1 MNRLFATLIFS
12 SFFFFA
18 CTRNPGS
25 DGTSSSGTA
34 SSLNLKE
41 VKQVTRPFTDLDK
54 QDTFRVVLT
63 GGKPKEM
70 LLSFS
75 IISHEGKEIYKQEFK
90 AAQILESYKGNV
102 DLKKEASQIK
112 FMHDELDL
120 FLDEE
125 NFLEPAI
132 TETEEPDK
140 NATDLAFYQELK
152 QSGFNGFKY
161 RLGKARQ
168 VYIAWSAKAG
178 KVKVYYQCC

>member
-1 MNRLFATLIFS
+1 MNRVFTLIIFS
-12 SFFFFA
+12 SLFLLA
-18 CTRNPGS
+18 CTGNSEPG
-25 DGTSSSGTA
+25 GTSKAGTA
-34 SSLNLKE
+34 SSMNLRE

-63 GGKPKEM
+63 GEKPKEM
-70 LLSFS
+70 LLSFTIVS
-75 IISHEGKEIYKQEFK
+75 YEGKEIYKQEFK

-112 FMHDELDL
+112 FMHDELNL

-132 TETEEPDK
+132 TEAEEPDK
-140 NATDLAFYQELK
+140 NATDLAFYEELK
-152 QSGFNGFKY
+152 QSGLNGFKY